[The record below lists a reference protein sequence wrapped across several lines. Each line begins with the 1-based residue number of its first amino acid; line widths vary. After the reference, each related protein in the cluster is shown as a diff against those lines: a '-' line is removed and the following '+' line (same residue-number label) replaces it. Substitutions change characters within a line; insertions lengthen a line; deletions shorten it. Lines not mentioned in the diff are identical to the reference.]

1 MTADTP
7 CSEADARR
15 WRPWMQRALQLAALA
30 AGRTSPN
37 PLVGAVLLDRQGVL
51 VGEGFH
57 ARAGDPH
64 AEVMALAQ
72 AGERARG
79 GTLLV
84 TLEPCCH
91 HGRTPPCS
99 QAVIAAGLARV
110 VVAMADPNPQVGGG
124 GLAELRAAGIK
135 VICGVAEAEAQ
146 TLNRAFCHR
155 IASGRPLGILKWA
168 MSLDGRT
175 ALPNGASQWISGP
188 QARAWV
194 HGLRAQCD
202 AVIVGGGTV
211 RADDPLLTS
220 RGLRQREPL
229 RVVLSR
235 SLNLPNSAQLWD
247 QRLATTLVAHSD
259 AAPAEARTQLDQRGV
274 ERLVLTDCGPRTL
287 LEALARR
294 GCNQVLWECGPELAA
309 AAIRDGCVQELAA
322 VIAPK
327 LLGGKPG
334 RTPLGDL
341 GHTAMDQVQA
351 WHTIGPPQ
359 GLGLDLLWRCRPPGP
374 PVHNAGL

>member
-1 MTADTP
+1 
-7 CSEADARR
+7 
-15 WRPWMQRALQLAALA
+15 MQRALQLAALA

-37 PLVGAVLLDRQGVL
+37 PLVGAVLLDPQGAL

-57 ARAGDPH
+57 ARAGAPH

-79 GTLLV
+79 GTLVV

-135 VICGVAEAEAQ
+135 VICGVSEAEAR

-168 MSLDGRT
+168 MGLDGRT

-220 RGLRQREPL
+220 RGLRQQEPL

-235 SLNLPNSAQLWD
+235 SLNLPSAAQLWD

-274 ERLVLTDCGPRTL
+274 ERLVLTDCGPRPL
-287 LEALARR
+287 LEELARR

-351 WHTIGPPQ
+351 WHTIDPPQ

-374 PVHNAGL
+374 GSTMPGFNPTAP